1 MKPKIFVA
9 CQMLLACAGGTAT
22 LADNVVPNVGFH
34 LTETCGPHSSGGA
47 EGWSV
52 ARFGELKNGVW
63 VEEHR
68 SISSKDGLLRREKWQ
83 LRLGQSGSINFHRSG
98 NRGSATWEGDY
109 TGRISDNYKA
119 INLDGVETNDGV
131 VVRKCTLL
139 VDFDSQPIVKE
150 LATNANLTQNNV
162 NSRSGSPSQPTPQAR
177 SFALDTDRAVCA
189 QALNRSR
196 SDWDNSTL
204 YEDHVNEAKL
214 RNLSVDDCRL
224 VLSETPSN
232 PLTIA
237 PSTITSNKISEARSF
252 ALDTDRAVCAQALN
266 RSRSDWDNSTLYEDN
281 VNEAKLRNLS
291 VDDCRLALS
300 ETPSTKASAAEQ
312 LRQVLNDK
320 AILIGYRRLANH
332 KDGTHDTK
340 DFNWLYNISQ
350 TLGITKKYDN
360 FDPDTKTT
368 KSGSSE
374 FINGQ
379 KKQNG
384 QQIGGSEMLEV
395 VGQNL
400 INHYYSDSIELY
412 KLKIN
417 VKDNACEAQWDI
429 IDPRPTGIKD
439 FDIGAIQ
446 CDLVDA
452 YIDISKNHLHP
463 LAPKIS
469 NVSSAENDS
478 DKTKAEQDVLIAQAD
493 VLISKSKSAAVRL
506 TVQFDGFKKLQDS
519 VRKEFQ
525 DNINSSIKEIEEKIS
540 TLSSAKENKANSDQI
555 NQLRS
560 ELNDL
565 KNKKLADDPSFQSLV
580 GKLAAVRK
588 EAADNDAAL
597 KAQMEINNIKLDAQR
612 VNDIKETDAK
622 LSGLSIQMS
631 DYQNKFEADLA
642 AFQSGNDQRFNQIAT
657 NIDNLNART
666 AELEKNQKTLA
677 NNQVTLA
684 VKQANTDARLDGI
697 FLPKSENPPDWI
709 SRLSSI
715 PVQQNQ
721 FCRIVDRFYDD
732 LSNVYKLRNDIKK
745 NALYKDRQQDMAA
758 LLPNGAINSWIV
770 RVVEVTQAADG
781 SAAIMLQPP
790 CRAMLGSDACGTDQ
804 KKFRATIQPD
814 TLMYREL
821 ARVNSGDFVTV
832 SGTILYAQT
841 MNTSSALPQYALYEP
856 NKHCSAADG
865 SKEEDVFVTEI
876 TNIAI
881 LR

>member
-1 MKPKIFVA
+1 MIDVGPAMKLKLIFA
-9 CQMLLACAGGTAT
+9 IGSILAVFNG
-22 LADNVVPNVGFH
+22 
-34 LTETCGPHSSGGA
+34 GGA
-47 EGWSV
+47 IAQSDV
-52 ARFGELKNGVW
+52 L
-63 VEEHR
+63 
-68 SISSKDGLLRREKWQ
+68 IKDVDL
-83 LRLGQSGSINFHRSG
+83 SGSITCSPPSPWKPWTSVIRGKLNGGYFSQKGGVGDSHGNTATMNVDKSSLTFEWSFHGDDGGEHHLKKKVSLAVG
-98 NRGSATWEGDY
+98 QVASSFSANM
-109 TGRISDNYKA
+109 NY
-119 INLDGVETNDGV
+119 
-131 VVRKCTLL
+131 R
-139 VDFDSQPIVKE
+139 
-150 LATNANLTQNNV
+150 
-162 NSRSGSPSQPTPQAR
+162 
-177 SFALDTDRAVCA
+177 
-189 QALNRSR
+189 
-196 SDWDNSTL
+196 
-204 YEDHVNEAKL
+204 
-214 RNLSVDDCRL
+214 
-224 VLSETPSN
+224 
-232 PLTIA
+232 
-237 PSTITSNKISEARSF
+237 
-252 ALDTDRAVCAQALN
+252 
-266 RSRSDWDNSTLYEDN
+266 
-281 VNEAKLRNLS
+281 
-291 VDDCRLALS
+291 
-300 ETPSTKASAAEQ
+300 
-312 LRQVLNDK
+312 
-320 AILIGYRRLANH
+320 
-332 KDGTHDTK
+332 
-340 DFNWLYNISQ
+340 
-350 TLGITKKYDN
+350 
-360 FDPDTKTT
+360 
-368 KSGSSE
+368 
-374 FINGQ
+374 
-379 KKQNG
+379 G
-384 QQIGGSEMLEV
+384 QQSGEDCDVKLNFAEPPL
-395 VGQNL
+395 QNAQ
-400 INHYYSDSIELY
+400 SIASPAPAVEAVTE
-412 KLKIN
+412 K
-417 VKDNACEAQWDI
+417 VK
-429 IDPRPTGIKD
+429 
-439 FDIGAIQ
+439 
-446 CDLVDA
+446 
-452 YIDISKNHLHP
+452 
-463 LAPKIS
+463 
-469 NVSSAENDS
+469 AEN
-478 DKTKAEQDVLIAQAD
+478 EVLVAQAD
-493 VLISKSKSAAVRL
+493 VLISKAKSAAVRL

-519 VRKEFQ
+519 VRNEFQ

-642 AFQSGNDQRFNQIAT
+642 AFQSGNDQRFNHIAT

-876 TNIAI
+876 TNIAV

>member
-1 MKPKIFVA
+1 MKLKLIFA
-9 CQMLLACAGGTAT
+9 IGSILAVFNGGGAIAQSVNFTQQWTCGDAKWSLPGTIVDGHHHEVYDFLNDKKQRVVDTYDLTIDKNSKVT
-22 LADNVVPNVGFH
+22 LQEDHAPDNV
-34 LTETCGPHSSGGA
+34 
-47 EGWSV
+47 
-52 ARFGELKNGVW
+52 LKNRVVVTGKLSADHLSANLSGYGSPVDSP
-63 VEEHR
+63 E
-68 SISSKDGLLRREKWQ
+68 SKFLCSVNLAFVSDPSHKTQLLSDVLIKDVD
-83 LRLGQSGSINFHRSG
+83 LSGSITCSPPSPWKPWTSVIRGKLNGGYFSQKGGVGDSHGNTATMNVDKSSLTFEWSFHGDDGGEHHLKKKMSLAVGQVASSFSANMNFR
-98 NRGSATWEGDY
+98 
-109 TGRISDNYKA
+109 
-119 INLDGVETNDGV
+119 
-131 VVRKCTLL
+131 
-139 VDFDSQPIVKE
+139 
-150 LATNANLTQNNV
+150 
-162 NSRSGSPSQPTPQAR
+162 
-177 SFALDTDRAVCA
+177 
-189 QALNRSR
+189 
-196 SDWDNSTL
+196 
-204 YEDHVNEAKL
+204 
-214 RNLSVDDCRL
+214 
-224 VLSETPSN
+224 
-232 PLTIA
+232 
-237 PSTITSNKISEARSF
+237 
-252 ALDTDRAVCAQALN
+252 
-266 RSRSDWDNSTLYEDN
+266 
-281 VNEAKLRNLS
+281 
-291 VDDCRLALS
+291 
-300 ETPSTKASAAEQ
+300 
-312 LRQVLNDK
+312 
-320 AILIGYRRLANH
+320 
-332 KDGTHDTK
+332 
-340 DFNWLYNISQ
+340 
-350 TLGITKKYDN
+350 
-360 FDPDTKTT
+360 
-368 KSGSSE
+368 
-374 FINGQ
+374 
-379 KKQNG
+379 G
-384 QQIGGSEMLEV
+384 QQSGEDCDVKLNFAEPPL
-395 VGQNL
+395 QNAQ
-400 INHYYSDSIELY
+400 SIASPAPA
-412 KLKIN
+412 
-417 VKDNACEAQWDI
+417 VEAV
-429 IDPRPTGIKD
+429 TEK
-439 FDIGAIQ
+439 
-446 CDLVDA
+446 VT
-452 YIDISKNHLHP
+452 
-463 LAPKIS
+463 
-469 NVSSAENDS
+469 AEN
-478 DKTKAEQDVLIAQAD
+478 EVLVAQAD
-493 VLISKSKSAAVRL
+493 VLISKAKSAAVRL

-525 DNINSSIKEIEEKIS
+525 DNINSSIKDIEEKIS
-540 TLSSAKENKANSDQI
+540 TLSSAKETKANSDQI

-631 DYQNKFEADLA
+631 DYQNKFEADLV

-821 ARVNSGDFVTV
+821 ARVNSGDFVTI
-832 SGTILYAQT
+832 SGTILYAQA
-841 MNTSSALPQYALYEP
+841 MSSSSVLPQYSLYEP
-856 NKHCSAADG
+856 NKHCSTIDG
-865 SKEEDVFVTEI
+865 AKEEDVFVTEI